1 MELLANRLCWR
12 CPKRQSSNY
21 PHVVTG
27 RRVSRKCHI
36 QTVAINTLINLHT
49 KKASLILPVSF
60 SFAFM
65 PHAKYA
71 KFAHGIMH
79 EQWSDF
85 APLPQKNKSPFRNPQ
100 LSRKQWKPQSRVEMY
115 TSILPRRN
123 KKDTHFSAPF
133 GGSRLAK
140 SVCLFAR

>member
-27 RRVSRKCHI
+27 RRVSRKYHI

-85 APLPQKNKSPFRNPQ
+85 APLPQKTSPLSKS
-100 LSRKQWKPQSRVEMY
+100 SVEPETME
-115 TSILPRRN
+115 TTISSGDVH
-123 KKDTHFSAPF
+123 KHTTTEK
-133 GGSRLAK
+133 
-140 SVCLFAR
+140 